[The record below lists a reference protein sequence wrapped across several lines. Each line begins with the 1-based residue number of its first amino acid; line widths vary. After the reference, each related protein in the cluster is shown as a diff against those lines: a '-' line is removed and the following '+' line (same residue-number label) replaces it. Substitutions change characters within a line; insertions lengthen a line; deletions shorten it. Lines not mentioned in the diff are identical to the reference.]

1 MDNCERILEL
11 VQKNRNG
18 IKIEKIAKKIGIDD
32 STVYRR
38 LGTPRLQNS
47 IRVDRGVAFP
57 IETSS
62 VKKLSSSYGA
72 NIYYRILQEAYGCKA
87 AGKIADILDYYDE
100 KPR

>member
-18 IKIEKIAKKIGIDD
+18 ITIEKIAKKLDIHV
-32 STVYRR
+32 SSVYRN
-38 LGTPRLQNS
+38 LDKLQRS

-62 VKKLSSSYGA
+62 LKKLSSSYGA
-72 NIYYRILQEAYGCKA
+72 NIYYRILQEGYGCKA
-87 AGKIADILDYYDE
+87 AGKIADILDRYDE
-100 KPR
+100 KSR